1 MTTAKEG
8 SAAGKAAQQQEQV
21 RPRRRS
27 RSRRDRAHSGSDCGA
42 AVTFPHLCARRRKGG
57 RRREALLISVSSSRP
72 RFHISGAPV

>member
-8 SAAGKAAQQQEQV
+8 SAAGKAAQQQDQV

-42 AVTFPHLCARRRKGG
+42 AVTFPSSLCLEEEGWSAEGG
-57 RRREALLISVSSSRP
+57 AANLRQLIKTA
-72 RFHISGAPV
+72 I